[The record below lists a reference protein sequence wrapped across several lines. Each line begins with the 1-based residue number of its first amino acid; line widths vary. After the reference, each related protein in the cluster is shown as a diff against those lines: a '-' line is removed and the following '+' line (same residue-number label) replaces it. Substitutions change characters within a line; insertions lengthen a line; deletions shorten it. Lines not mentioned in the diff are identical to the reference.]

1 MRAAEEKKARA
12 IADVWAAIVERKR
25 RTGEPSNILKRRK
38 KRRRQN
44 TAEKRTEQKRP
55 QQEDS
60 NRTEKGKSFQ
70 YVCPHCDQSVTS
82 TTRTGQVDLRGTCG
96 HRFRVREGRLCAKA
110 YDYVCPAC
118 NGHVASN
125 VATGHID
132 HRRVCLWEQF
142 FCEGW
147 CCEREMVWFTGAH
160 FATEMWEAMWG
171 QGESTINPR
180 AATCFMSRTVQSAR
194 KHGVMHTVARCAQLL
209 FGHRSHVG
217 ALRSRMTRRRENDA
231 RRNIGTFPTKRRC
244 ACCRGTASVD
254 AQQETA
260 VARVAANTTRDGC
273 GQSAWS
279 KLPRGILRVWSLA
292 NSRLERPNNDGLW
305 TQTTGWK
312 ALTTNACRQSACGQ
326 AAGSKLPRDILR
338 VWGRANG
345 RLERLITTEGHG
357 GKWQASR
364 L

>member
-1 MRAAEEKKARA
+1 MNARA

-147 CCEREMVWFTGAH
+147 CCERERFGLPVPILQRKC
-160 FATEMWEAMWG
+160 EKRCED
-171 QGESTINPR
+171 R
-180 AATCFMSRTVQSAR
+180 ANQPSAR
-194 KHGVMHTVARCAQLL
+194 VRQPVLCHGRCSQQENTVSCAQLPGVL
-209 FGHRSHVG
+209 NCCLVIAVMWAHCGH
-217 ALRSRMTRRRENDA
+217 A
-231 RRNIGTFPTKRRC
+231 
-244 ACCRGTASVD
+244 
-254 AQQETA
+254 
-260 VARVAANTTRDGC
+260 
-273 GQSAWS
+273 
-279 KLPRGILRVWSLA
+279 
-292 NSRLERPNNDGLW
+292 
-305 TQTTGWK
+305 
-312 ALTTNACRQSACGQ
+312 
-326 AAGSKLPRDILR
+326 
-338 VWGRANG
+338 
-345 RLERLITTEGHG
+345 
-357 GKWQASR
+357 
-364 L
+364 